1 MRRANEEKVT
11 MSMMAYLMG
20 AEARLDSH
28 PLGLAENR
36 RIHRTELRD
45 RFRAR

>member
-1 MRRANEEKVT
+1 MRRADEEKVT

-28 PLGLAENR
+28 PLGLGGNR
-36 RIHRTELRD
+36 RIHQTELRD

>member
-1 MRRANEEKVT
+1 MCQADEENVT
-11 MSMMAYLMG
+11 VSMMAYLMG

-28 PLGLAENR
+28 PFGLGNR
-36 RIHRTELRD
+36 RFIGTELRD